1 MAADGGVFRGD
12 AFAHTPISCTF
23 SDFLSHGLAA
33 ADSSSGSSAR
43 ASPSQG
49 TASAGEGKGASRG
62 LAGADRGADRQQAPS
77 QQPSMPERRPHV
89 GSPQAAPSGLAGT
102 NGTLGKQSA
111 EGQHLY
117 LAQAAIK
124 SSAPG
129 PCGLAPLQEDI
140 RLPACLTSLPV
151 DHINLWMSIECACH
165 PSQCPP
171 TFPRCRLTVN
181 MSAHTTRGSHVA

>member
-23 SDFLSHGLAA
+23 SDFLSNALAA
-33 ADSSSGSSAR
+33 AESSSGSSAR

-49 TASAGEGKGASRG
+49 TACAGDGKRA
-62 LAGADRGADRQQAPS
+62 AGGISDAGRDAACKQTPS
-77 QQPSMPERRPHV
+77 QQPSTTERRPHAEP
-89 GSPQAAPSGLAGT
+89 PQPDPSGLAGW
-102 NGTLGKQSA
+102 NGIPGKQSA

-129 PCGLAPLQEDI
+129 SCGLAALQQDI
-140 RLPACLTSLPV
+140 RLPACLARLPV
-151 DHINLWMSIECACH
+151 DHINLWISIECACL
-165 PSQCPP
+165 P
-171 TFPRCRLTVN
+171 TLST
-181 MSAHTTRGSHVA
+181 